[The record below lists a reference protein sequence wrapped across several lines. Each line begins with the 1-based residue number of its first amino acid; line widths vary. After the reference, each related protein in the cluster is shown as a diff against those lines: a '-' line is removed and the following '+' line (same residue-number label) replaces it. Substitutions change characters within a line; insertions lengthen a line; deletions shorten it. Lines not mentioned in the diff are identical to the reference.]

1 MTVNFFAS
9 LVLFSI
15 FFVALYSVRVF
26 VLAMFYF
33 FAFFVCIIFYSFFL
47 AFLKAHWR
55 PRLCKWQCVV
65 VSRTMWG
72 PRSQKFIYTC

>member
-33 FAFFVCIIFYSFFL
+33 LFFSYVLFFIVFSCFFESSLETSPLQVAVC
-47 AFLKAHWR
+47 R
-55 PRLCKWQCVV
+55 C
-65 VSRTMWG
+65 
-72 PRSQKFIYTC
+72 